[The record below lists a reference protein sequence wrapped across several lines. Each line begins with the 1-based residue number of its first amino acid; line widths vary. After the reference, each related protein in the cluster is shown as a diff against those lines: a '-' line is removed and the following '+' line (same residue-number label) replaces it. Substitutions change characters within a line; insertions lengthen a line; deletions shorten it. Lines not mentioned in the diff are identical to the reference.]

1 MKLTY
6 QTGIAGEIIAENWL
20 QEQHG
25 MRSLERRFRTKAG
38 EIDLIMQDGDTLVFV
53 EVKTRM
59 NASPGTGLLAVDR
72 RKQKRLANAA
82 RLYLILKGY
91 NRCECRF
98 DVIEVS
104 KDDILYIPNAFQ
116 PGGLFYN

>member
-6 QTGIAGEIIAENWL
+6 QSGIAGEIIAENWL
-20 QEQHG
+20 KEQHG

-82 RLYLILKGY
+82 RLYLILKGN